1 MRLASLS
8 RIVSQLHSRK
18 RPRPRR
24 ARRRLSMLE
33 SLETRLALDGATDGA
48 TDDDSS
54 SGGTTTDPDLLTLVV
69 STTADEVDGDYS
81 DGDLSLR
88 EAVILAN
95 AHLGNVEIALP
106 AGHYAFSIA
115 PAAGDKGDGEL
126 QGLRGDLDI
135 AGATGTV
142 RIIGA
147 GAESTIVDARGLD
160 RVFEVHQFYN
170 DLSLAGLTIR
180 GGNATQAGGGFS
192 ISGGG
197 IFAHEG
203 TLRLAD
209 VVIEDNLA
217 GYAGGGLMIGEGAR
231 FFMDRTTI
239 HDNVATLGGGA
250 WFEEKSTSIIRD
262 SLITQNRA
270 YEEGGG
276 FRLRE
281 ASVEIYDSTFSENW
295 AGADGGAVATL
306 ASALRLENSVVQDNF
321 AANRGGGI
329 FALDTATGPELSNVR
344 VTGNATS
351 TTGQG
356 GGIYAAET
364 SLDITDST
372 IDGNSAGSGG
382 GIALGWA
389 AGARITD
396 TSITSNSAETAGGGL
411 ITTNLATPVPAEP
424 SITLDNVQ
432 LIGNTAAFGA
442 GLCNGNNQSLALTNS
457 LIAENTATQK
467 GGGAINDGGYLRL
480 EGTTVSGNRVV
491 ATVDGISVRAEGG
504 GILNQAIEGPA
515 TLVLLSSH
523 VVDNTIIAES
533 LEDAVG
539 VGGGIANV
547 ANVLNAPIDAP
558 PQATL
563 LIENGTIAGNRV
575 QAGLRPEATPPLRT
589 RIRAIGGGIYS
600 SANGGDA
607 AVTIRESTVQGNIA
621 HSGAGLR
628 ESYPT
633 ALGGGVYFQALNNS
647 SLSVVDSSVSGNLV
661 QDDGDAG
668 ARGGGLYYDL
678 DDFADEMNASLDV
691 RGSVIS
697 GNIARGDANV
707 AGGGAYIDGNVV
719 AIADSTVTN
728 NTVDAPDG
736 SGGGIYAL
744 GSAAVPQRGELSV
757 ANSTI
762 TDNSAATGGGI
773 TIGNNVSVTI
783 SDSAISGNTASVAG
797 GGLITTNLTTPVPPA
812 PSITLDNVQL
822 VGNTAA
828 FGAGLCNG
836 NNQSLGLTNSLIAD
850 NTAIQ
855 QGGGAINDGGYLRLE
870 NSEIRGNRVIVE
882 QGANVTA
889 IGGGIL
895 NRSLAGVAAAVAT
908 LVLEGV
914 DVIDNEV
921 RAAGDDFAN
930 AYGAGIGVLAVAS
943 DGGGKAAFAETF
955 LRNSR
960 IMDNTVWAKTAE
972 TSIVPEPTSK
982 AYGGGL
988 YGSSRGSTATAD
1000 VHIVN
1005 STFDGNSA
1013 IATADESLNFDG
1025 GPFAIGGGMYFDAAG
1040 SLTVVGSTVSSNLAL
1055 SEMPFDDNAN
1065 AMAGGI
1071 AFASASSNSV
1081 LSVIQSTISGNL
1093 ARARSADDA
1102 VANGGG
1108 IVIGLPYDTRFQG
1121 RAEIVS
1127 STIAYNRVS
1136 AEAPDNVTAQA
1147 SGIDVFSNPGSATF
1161 YQSLVAAN
1169 VAEQTKIG
1177 LPGGEQTNTP
1187 AGRSTRGGNLL
1198 AGFNLIVEQEA
1209 TAWLGKL
1216 ALNGGTTQ
1224 THALLPG
1231 SPAIDAADPAF
1242 DPNVFTPPL
1251 STDQRGQ
1258 PRVVDGNADGT
1269 PRIDIGAFEYS
1280 ASFLFGDLNGDGQV
1294 GLGDL
1299 AVLQRSFGATGASY
1313 AAGDLNAD
1321 GRVDRADIGVLA
1333 SHFGSRSTPIAPPSA
1348 AAVVARAA
1356 TRTMAPARSDC
1367 ARTDE
1372 ARPTVREARRRAIA
1386 AESVDRVLTGSAAES
1401 DGVLTTAKL
1410 RARRTRV

>member
-33 SLETRLALDGATDGA
+33 SLETRLALDGVNDDGA
-48 TDDDSS
+48 TDGSSS
-54 SGGTTTDPDLLTLVV
+54 SGGTTTPDPNEYDLALVV
-69 STTADEVDGDYS
+69 STTVDEVDGDHS

-88 EAVILAN
+88 EAIIMAN
-95 AHLGNVEIALP
+95 AHLGNTSISLP
-106 AGHYAFSIA
+106 AGRYAFSIA
-115 PAAGDKGDGEL
+115 PAVGDQEDYEY
-126 QGLRGDLDI
+126 QGLRGDLDVAFGGRAI
-135 AGATGTV
+135 Q
-142 RIIGA
+142 IIGE
-147 GAESTIVDARGLD
+147 GLESTIIDARGLD
-160 RVFEVHQFYN
+160 RVFDLNQSRGA
-170 DLSLAGLTIR
+170 LSLSGLTIR
-180 GGNATQAGGGFS
+180 GGNAG
-192 ISGGG
+192 SGGG
-197 IFAHEG
+197 IYNGEG

-209 VVIEDNLA
+209 VVIEDSFAKNS
-217 GYAGGGLMIGEGAR
+217 GGAFLIGESGQL
-231 FFMDRTTI
+231 FMDRTI
-239 HDNVATLGGGA
+239 IRDNVATLGGGA
-250 WFEEKSTSIIRD
+250 WFEEKSVSIVRD
-262 SLITQNRA
+262 SLISQNRA
-270 YEEGGG
+270 FEEGGG

-281 ASVEIYDSTFSENW
+281 AFVEVYNSTFSENW
-295 AGADGGAVATL
+295 AGADGGAA
-306 ASALRLENSVVQDNF
+306 ASLTSTLRLENSVVQDNF

-329 FALDTATGPELSNVR
+329 YSLSGLTLASVL

-351 TTGQG
+351 TNGQG
-356 GGIYAAET
+356 GGVYTNGA
-364 SLDITDST
+364 DIADST
-372 IDGNSAGSGG
+372 IAGNSAGSGG
-382 GIALGWA
+382 GIALGWG
-389 AGARITD
+389 AGTTIAD
-396 TSITSNSAETAGGGL
+396 TSITGNSAETAGGGL
-411 ITTNLATPVPAEP
+411 FTSNLATSLP
-424 SITLDNVQ
+424 SAYRNTLDNVR
-432 LIGNTAAFGA
+432 LIGNTATFGA
-442 GLCNGNNQSLALTNS
+442 GLCNGNNQSLGLTNS
-457 LIAENTATQK
+457 LIADNTATQQ

-480 EGTTVSGNRVV
+480 GGTVVRSNRV
-491 ATVDGISVRAEGG
+491 ATIGEAELFAPLIGG
-504 GILNQAIEGPA
+504 GILNDASAADA
-515 TLVLLSSH
+515 TLILDASEVR
-523 VVDNTIIAES
+523 DNEIEVEGWKSIHAY
-533 LEDAVG
+533 
-539 VGGGIANV
+539 GGGV
-547 ANVLNAPIDAP
+547 ANWIAPTGGFHT
-558 PQATL
+558 ATL
-563 LIENGTIAGNRV
+563 
-575 QAGLRPEATPPLRT
+575 
-589 RIRAIGGGIYS
+589 
-600 SANGGDA
+600 
-607 AVTIRESTVQGNIA
+607 TIRDSAITGNSVLARHAYLPLADDHTVFV
-621 HSGAGLR
+621 
-628 ESYPT
+628 
-633 ALGGGVYFQALNNS
+633 LGGGVFSSAESQGATAEVRIERS
-647 SLSVVDSSVSGNLV
+647 SLVDNRVEAIANSPSTFYDVSVDAAGGGGYTGFNSRMTLDDTTVERNSVRAVDLQEPGEGAEAFGGGLASRRSGSELVVSGSTVRENEVSAESESAPISFGGGVYSQNPTLSINDSIV
-661 QDDGDAG
+661 TENSAG
-668 ARGGGLYYDL
+668 ANGSGGGLYVTG
-678 DDFADEMNASLDV
+678 AT
-691 RGSVIS
+691 I
-697 GNIARGDANV
+697 
-707 AGGGAYIDGNVV
+707 GG
-719 AIADSTVTN
+719 
-728 NTVDAPDG
+728 
-736 SGGGIYAL
+736 
-744 GSAAVPQRGELSV
+744 
-757 ANSTI
+757 STI
-762 TDNSAATGGGI
+762 AANSAATGGGI
-773 TIGNNVSVTI
+773 TVDGGVSVE
-783 SDSAISGNTASVAG
+783 ISGTSLSGNAASVAG
-797 GGLITTNLTTPVPPA
+797 GGLITTNLTTPVSPE